1 MNKRPTQRSQP
12 GAAKRSW
19 IYRIRWPA
27 PASTHCVFKMH
38 SIVCWLAIF
47 FFLIGGSKSRFWAQL
62 SSNKL
67 KISISLDIS
76 QRYHV
81 WVPHFNPRSKKH
93 QVTSPV
99 PFAQKTGPYEAAAT
113 ANVEGSIGSSPRLRL
128 RLLGMQGDFRLWRS
142 SMIHSWSF
150 GLSCRVLSKLSIWPI
165 KPLYFWRESFGWNRV
180 TNPDP
185 YATQLLIQKLFF
197 PEIPSE
203 IFPSIHPSWHVPT
216 NEQKLLAIQLPSLES
231 NARSFIKLNK
241 ANDISTEN
249 HWKSWNQLH
258 DAACGASQ
266 KSSASLFAG
275 AAP

>member
-1 MNKRPTQRSQP
+1 MLPKGLGFTESDGLRRRPLHSLRLQNAQ
-12 GAAKRSW
+12 
-19 IYRIRWPA
+19 
-27 PASTHCVFKMH
+27 HCLLVGH
-38 SIVCWLAIF
+38 IF
-47 FFLIGGSKSRFWAQL
+47 LFNRVKIKVLGTTFI
-62 SSNKL
+62 KL
-67 KISISLDIS
+67 KISISLVIS

-150 GLSCRVLSKLSIWPI
+150 GLSCRGLSKLSIWPI

-197 PEIPSE
+197 PAIPSE
-203 IFPSIHPSWHVPT
+203 IFPSIHPGTSPRMS
-216 NEQKLLAIQLPSLES
+216 KSCL
-231 NARSFIKLNK
+231 RFSFQALNRMPGV
-241 ANDISTEN
+241 S
-249 HWKSWNQLH
+249 
-258 DAACGASQ
+258 
-266 KSSASLFAG
+266 
-275 AAP
+275 